1 MPRFRFALSASLVL
15 ALLAVPSVADRL
27 ITKDGRVLTCKKAR
41 MEGTGY
47 KLVFEKGELLVPDKT
62 QIASVEIEGDMSD
75 YVPANDD
82 ERKKLADGFVR
93 YQGKWL
99 SKAAYEAELK
109 KSFETSKARTA
120 DIAKHSD
127 FANAWQKETQHFV
140 VRSNTSPELL
150 DYYCELLETYYALQ
164 DQRIGISPTPSFRRA
179 KLAVNVY
186 KSHEDFRKLAP
197 YGGPGGEVPESVLG
211 FFAPRDRPE
220 DCSLNFFHNY
230 EEPAESTW
238 VALHECTHLLTF
250 LIDQQYDPQI
260 WVNEGVADYFGSSKV
275 ERDRKGKLVIK
286 PGELQTDRVLTV
298 QQAIAG
304 EGNKTGGGPGKG
316 SGSRDKKLGL
326 EGRPFT
332 KLEQLFFLSRDEFDG
347 FQYAHAWSFVYFL
360 NNFENGKYQ
369 KAFDKFFKGL
379 YTLEKGIPFEPAG
392 RGKKV
397 KPEDIRAYLLKK
409 LGVKDTEDLE
419 KQWRNYIAAIAI
431 SGPEARLKRGIYL
444 MYGEGDFENALTD
457 LNAAIEGGVKE
468 ARAFSARGQCLAF
481 TNEPEKAIEDFKK
494 AVELDP
500 LNGRYHYL
508 LSRSLTGALT
518 LGGFA
523 IDIQKAAGQ
532 AASDEAKLHA
542 GLASELE
549 PENDRIR
556 EWYERISK

>member
-1 MPRFRFALSASLVL
+1 MLQNRIALSAF
-15 ALLAVPSVADRL
+15 LLAVAFAPLAHADRL

-41 MEGTGY
+41 TEGTGY
-47 KLVFEKGELLVPDKT
+47 KLVFEHGEILVPDKA

-109 KSFETSKARTA
+109 KTFESSKARTA
-120 DIAKHSD
+120 DIAKHAE
-127 FANAWQKETQHFV
+127 FGNAWQKETAHFV

-150 DYYCELLETYYALQ
+150 DYYCDLLETYYALQ

-186 KSHEDFRKLAP
+186 KSAEDFRKLAP
-197 YGGPGGEVPESVLG
+197 YGGQGEVPEGVLG

-230 EEPAESTW
+230 EEPAQSTW

-250 LIDQQYDPQI
+250 LVDQQYDPQI

-275 ERDRKGKLVIK
+275 ERDKKGKLTIK

-298 QQAIAG
+298 QQAIKG
-304 EGNKTGGGPGKG
+304 EASSTGGGGPGKG
-316 SGSRDKKLGL
+316 SGSRGKKLSL

-379 YTLEKGIPFEPAG
+379 YTLEKGIPFEPTG

-409 LGVKDTEDLE
+409 LGVKETAELE
-419 KQWRNYIAAIAI
+419 KQWRAYIEAIAI
-431 SGPEARLKRGIYL
+431 AGPEARLKRGIHL
-444 MYGEGDFENALTD
+444 MYAEGDFENALTD

-468 ARAFSARGQCLAF
+468 ARAWAARGQCLAF
-481 TNEPEKAIEDFKK
+481 TDEQEKAVLDFRK
-494 AVELDP
+494 AVEADP
-500 LNGRYHYL
+500 LNGRYRYL
-508 LSRSLTGALT
+508 LSRALAGSLT
-518 LGGFA
+518 LGGIS
-523 IDIQKAAGQ
+523 IDVQRPGAEVN
-532 AASDEAKLHA
+532 DESKLHG

-556 EWYERISK
+556 EWFERLSK

>member
-1 MPRFRFALSASLVL
+1 MPSPRFALSAL
-15 ALLAVPSVADRL
+15 LLAGLLAPLAGADRL
-27 ITKDGRVLTCKKAR
+27 ITKDGRVLECKKAR
-41 MEGTGY
+41 AEGAGF
-47 KLVFEKGELLVPDKT
+47 KLTFENGEILVPDKS

-75 YVPANDD
+75 YVPANED
-82 ERKKLADGFVR
+82 EKKKLADGFVR

-99 SKAAYEAELK
+99 SKAAYEAELGKNFEKSK
-109 KSFETSKARTA
+109 KRTA
-120 DIAKHSD
+120 DIAKHSN
-127 FANAWQKETQHFV
+127 FANAWEKESAHFI

-150 DYYCELLETYYALQ
+150 DYYSELMETYYALQ

-186 KSHEDFRKLAP
+186 KSRDDFRKLAP
-197 YGGPGGEVPESVLG
+197 YGGAMPQGVLG
-211 FFAPRDRPE
+211 FFAPRERPD

-230 EEPAESTW
+230 EEPAQSTW

-250 LIDQQYDPQI
+250 LVDQQYDPQI

-275 ERDRKGKLVIK
+275 ERDKKGKLVIK

-298 QQAIAG
+298 QQAIKG
-304 EGNKTGGGPGKG
+304 ESSSTGGGGPRKG
-316 SGSRDKKLGL
+316 AGSRGEKLGL

-379 YTLEKGIPFEPAG
+379 YTLEKGLPFEPSG

-409 LGVKDTEDLE
+409 LGVKDTDELE
-419 KQWRNYIAAIAI
+419 RQWRAYVEQI
-431 SGPEARLKRGIYL
+431 SVAGPEARLKRGLYL
-444 MYGEGDFENALTD
+444 MNAELDFENALTD
-457 LNAAIEGGVKE
+457 LNAAIDGGIQS
-468 ARAFSARGQCLAF
+468 ARAYAARGQSLAF
-481 TNEPEKAIEDFKK
+481 TNEREKSIEDFKK

-500 LNGRYHYL
+500 LSGRYRYL
-508 LSRSLTGALT
+508 LSRALTGGLT
-518 LGGFA
+518 LEGLS
-523 IDIQKAAGQ
+523 IDFKEAAK
-532 AASDEAKLHA
+532 EANADAKREA

-549 PENDRIR
+549 PENDRMR
-556 EWYERISK
+556 EWFQHFE